1 LSDWDGGTLSAL
13 AGGCKVGISLRAD
26 PKATAVT
33 LGGLPG
39 DRAFTS
45 SDASLRAA
53 NPTVSEILVAY

>member
-1 LSDWDGGTLSAL
+1 M
-13 AGGCKVGISLRAD
+13 
-26 PKATAVT
+26 